1 MVAVVM
7 ELLIIVVVVVVVSNY
22 NDPISA
28 SLQGLPGLPGSTG
41 LPVRNVYVKFCVIRI

>member
-1 MVAVVM
+1 MVAVLT
-7 ELLIIVVVVVVVSNY
+7 ELLIIVVVVNNN

-41 LPVRNVYVKFCVIRI
+41 PPVRNAFNI